1 MIGNKVVEIIDANDE
16 KNIRELLNSSYQ
28 RVKRFF
34 VLADDNTAKNDQV
47 SINSV
52 KKHFRPRVEM
62 ENYNIEIDERIFH
75 YQWINDSVK

>member
-1 MIGNKVVEIIDANDE
+1 MLMTK
-16 KNIRELLNSSYQ
+16 KNIRELLNSSCQ

-34 VLADDNTAKNDQV
+34 VLADDNTANNDQV
-47 SINSV
+47 SINSL
-52 KKHFRPRVEM
+52 KKHFRPRVEI